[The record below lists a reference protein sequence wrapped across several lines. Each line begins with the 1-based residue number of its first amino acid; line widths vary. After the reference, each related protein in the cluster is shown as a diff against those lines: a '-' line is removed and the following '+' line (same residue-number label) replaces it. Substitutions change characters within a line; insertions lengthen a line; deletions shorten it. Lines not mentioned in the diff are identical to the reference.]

1 MLYSDGGSKRAP
13 AASARRHSIR
23 SAAPIES
30 CGSLLGHK
38 SPVLATVVARIAMVN
53 GLQRLVIWPMPAA
66 INTCI

>member
-1 MLYSDGGSKRAP
+1 
-13 AASARRHSIR
+13 
-23 SAAPIES
+23 
-30 CGSLLGHK
+30 LLGHK